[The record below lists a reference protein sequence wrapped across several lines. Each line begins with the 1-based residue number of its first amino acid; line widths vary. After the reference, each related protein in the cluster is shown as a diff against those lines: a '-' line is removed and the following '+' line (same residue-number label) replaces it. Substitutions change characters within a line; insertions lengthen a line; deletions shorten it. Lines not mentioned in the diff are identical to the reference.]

1 MKIIE
6 NSDFI
11 HTQNNDTL
19 LPSQFS
25 STGRVTR
32 KKKKKRKTDHHG
44 KPFLIYNQ
52 LLPTKAVLE
61 DVKREF
67 ENFSIKAYLHQIA
80 EDPEAFR
87 ERSEW

>member
-1 MKIIE
+1 MKIME
-6 NSDFI
+6 KSDFI

-32 KKKKKRKTDHHG
+32 IKKKKTDHHR

-61 DVKREF
+61 DEKREF
-67 ENFSIKAYLHQIA
+67 EKFSIKANLHQIA
-80 EDPEAFR
+80 EDPEVFR

>member
-11 HTQNNDTL
+11 HTENNDTL

-32 KKKKKRKTDHHG
+32 ITKKKTDHHG

-67 ENFSIKAYLHQIA
+67 ENFSIKANLHQIA